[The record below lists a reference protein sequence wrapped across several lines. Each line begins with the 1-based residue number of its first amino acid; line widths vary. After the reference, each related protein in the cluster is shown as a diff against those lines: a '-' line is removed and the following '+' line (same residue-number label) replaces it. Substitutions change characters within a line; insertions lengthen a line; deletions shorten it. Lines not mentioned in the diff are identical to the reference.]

1 MRRNKVLI
9 TLYGLG
15 AVASM
20 AFATITLADSNLAPI
35 SINEG
40 TTYLSSSLGYGSNN
54 KNPYTNSNQSL
65 GLLSGVNGGYQI
77 NPYFALEGGYTAL
90 PNVTLGNS
98 PLTKNNSMTKAA
110 GKGIIHLDQKLDL
123 YGKLGVAS
131 ISTEY
136 NAVDNTLNTN
146 HATNFE
152 SRITPYYGGGLG
164 INISRYSELT
174 LEYDMTS
181 QNGPVQA
188 TQALLTSIQLKF

>member
-1 MRRNKVLI
+1 MRRTKVLI

-20 AFATITLADSNLAPI
+20 TFGTMTLADSNLAPI
-35 SINEG
+35 AITQG
-40 TTYLSSSLGYGSNN
+40 TTYLSSSLGYGGNT

-65 GLLSGVNGGYQI
+65 GLVSGVNGGYQI

-90 PNVTLGNS
+90 PNVTLGDS

-110 GKGIIHLDQKLDL
+110 GKGTIHLNRELNL

-136 NAVDNTLNTN
+136 NAVDTLNTN

-152 SRITPYYGGGLG
+152 NRITPYYGGDLG
-164 INISRYSELT
+164 INTSRYSELT
-174 LEYDMTS
+174 FEYDMTS
-181 QNGPVQA
+181 ENGPVQA
-188 TQALLTSIQLKF
+188 TQALLTSFQLKF